1 MVVDLRSG
9 AARSVLDGDP
19 RTQRERGI
27 LVTADGLDLRRPD
40 GRGVQFSANGIA
52 LSTDGRTLYSV
63 PTAVLD
69 DPMLVPRSLAA

>member
-1 MVVDLRSG
+1 
-9 AARSVLDGDP
+9 
-19 RTQRERGI
+19 
-27 LVTADGLDLRRPD
+27 
-40 GRGVQFSANGIA
+40 VQFSANGIA